1 MKQEIVIRKTT
12 GFSGANLRELFA
24 YRDLLR
30 FLTIRSFKTK
40 YAQSV
45 LGVGWAII
53 QPLFSTLIFTV
64 VFGRV
69 AKVSSDGVPY
79 FIFSLC
85 AMVPWNYFSGT
96 LSESTNSLVQNVNML
111 SKVYFPR
118 IVLPLSV
125 IFSRLVDFAIGLIL
139 LIVFLLIYEVPFT
152 SNILLLPLL
161 MAVLL
166 MNSLGLGLWLSAMAI
181 QYRDVKHAMTF
192 VVQILMYLA
201 PVVYPL
207 SSIPDEYRFW
217 YALNPMV
224 GVIEGFRSIF
234 LHTVDFPWN
243 HLLNGGIV
251 SVFIFIFGLVYF
263 KRAERRFADV
273 A

>member
-1 MKQEIVIRKTT
+1 MKHEVVIKRTT
-12 GFSGANLRELFA
+12 GISGSNWRELLE

-53 QPLFSTLIFTV
+53 QPLFATLIFTI

-79 FIFSLC
+79 FLFSLC

-96 LSESTNSLVQNVNML
+96 LTESTNILVQNVNML

-118 IVLPLSV
+118 IILPLSV
-125 IFSRLVDFAIGLIL
+125 IFSKLVDFIIGMIL
-139 LIVFLLIYEVPFT
+139 LMIFLVIYGVTF
-152 SNILLLPLL
+152 SSAILFLPLL
-161 MAVLL
+161 VAVLL
-166 MNSLGLGLWLSAMAI
+166 LNSLGLGLWLSAMAI

-207 SSIPDEYRFW
+207 SSIPAEYRFW

-234 LHTVDFPWN
+234 LHTVEFPWTY
-243 HLLNGGIV
+243 LLNGGVV
-251 SVFIFIFGLVYF
+251 SLMIFVFGVIYF
-263 KRAERRFADV
+263 KRAERYFADV

>member
-1 MKQEIVIRKTT
+1 MKQEFVIKKTT
-12 GFSGANLRELFA
+12 GFSGANLKELIA
-24 YRDLLR
+24 YRDLLW

-53 QPLFSTLIFTV
+53 QPLFSTLIFTI

-85 AMVPWNYFSGT
+85 AMVPWNYFSST
-96 LSESTNSLVQNVNML
+96 LTESATSLVQNVNML

-125 IFSRLVDFAIGLIL
+125 VLSKLVDFAIGLIL
-139 LIVFLLIYEVPFT
+139 LMVFLLIYGVPF
-152 SNILLLPLL
+152 SSSVFLLPALLVVLLLN
-161 MAVLL
+161 A
-166 MNSLGLGLWLSAMAI
+166 LGLGLWLAALAI
-181 QYRDVKHAMTF
+181 QYRDVKHAMAF
-192 VVQILMYLA
+192 VVQILMYVA
-201 PVVYPL
+201 PVVYSVGSVPL
-207 SSIPDEYRFW
+207 EYRFW

-234 LHTVDFPWN
+234 LHTVDFPWSY
-243 HLLNGGIV
+243 LAEGGIM
-251 SVFIFIFGLVYF
+251 SFLLFVFGVLYF
-263 KRAERRFADV
+263 KRAERHFADV